1 MKRTDQIKFDNATFT
16 SLAPYPPSQTPEQ
29 KEHICKRKKYG
40 KVKMLLTIGV
50 WEGPSGKQYLGEWL
64 TKDDHHSSTYSC
76 QAKERFNLYRKR
88 KDGTLSRIGKFKP
101 VHSCREEGGEHIPVM
116 SWQGWFEFRGA
127 DYEWEGSCVW
137 ELSTLLSDWDGMI
150 DNALENMPDFS
161 VGVAKGAKLALKKA
175 GANLS

>member
-1 MKRTDQIKFDNATFT
+1 
-16 SLAPYPPSQTPEQ
+16 LA
-29 KEHICKRKKYG
+29 RK
-40 KVKMLLTIGV
+40 V
-50 WEGPSGKQYLGEWL
+50 
-64 TKDDHHSSTYSC
+64 
-76 QAKERFNLYRKR
+76 
-88 KDGTLSRIGKFKP
+88 
-101 VHSCREEGGEHIPVM
+101 
-116 SWQGWFEFRGA
+116 EFRGA